1 MTILEAGCGAGR
13 FTEIMLQEGANVYAV
28 DVSSA
33 VEANYQNCRQYP
45 SYSVCQADIMA
56 LPFMREQFDIIVC
69 IGVIQH
75 TPSPEDT
82 ISRLCSYLKPQG
94 RLLIDHYSPEY
105 YMNFSRKTLRTFL
118 LKRDARFSMFFCKW
132 LVTLLWP
139 FHRISWKFR
148 SLSLV
153 HRIRAFIL
161 KNSPIVDYHDTYFEI
176 EQKLLFQWALLDT
189 HDTLTDFYK
198 HFRTPEQIKQHLENC
213 DMDSIEIWTGG
224 NGVEGRAR
232 KKGKIKNISLTTATT
247 KLAEEEMVH

>member
-1 MTILEAGCGAGR
+1 MANRGLHATARTPRVNRDVRHDRGTMNKVYVHGYDHRENIRLQDQASTLVELLHSDTSYQAGNRILEAGCGAGR

-33 VEANYQNCRQYP
+33 VEANHQNCRQYP
-45 SYSVCQADIMA
+45 NYSVCQADIMA

-75 TPSPEDT
+75 MPSPENT
-82 ISRLCSYLKPQG
+82 ITRLCSCLKPKG
-94 RLLIDHYSPEY
+94 LILIDHYSPEY

-139 FHRISWKFR
+139 FHQISWKFR
-148 SLSLV
+148 SISLIR
-153 HRIRAFIL
+153 RIRAFIL

-176 EQKLLFQWALLDT
+176 EQKLLFQ
-189 HDTLTDFYK
+189 
-198 HFRTPEQIKQHLENC
+198 
-213 DMDSIEIWTGG
+213 
-224 NGVEGRAR
+224 
-232 KKGKIKNISLTTATT
+232 
-247 KLAEEEMVH
+247 